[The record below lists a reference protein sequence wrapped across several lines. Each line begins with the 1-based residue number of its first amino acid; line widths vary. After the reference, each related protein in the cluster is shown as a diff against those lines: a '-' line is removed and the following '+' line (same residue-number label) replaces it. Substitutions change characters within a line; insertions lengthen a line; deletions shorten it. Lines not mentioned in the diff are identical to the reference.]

1 MAKKKKLKKKKTT
14 PVQDYLTKVKEL
26 RKVNEPIII
35 STGYERQEGLMGE
48 YDFPTDFEFREQ
60 VFHVKSLIGRW
71 TVEGNEEENKK
82 PYHGYRLELDNGFQI
97 DLAQFQPSVDQWVL
111 VGVEAEL
118 FEKLKPEKK

>member
-26 RKVNEPIII
+26 RKMNEPIII
-35 STGYERQEGLMGE
+35 RPGSVQQEDLIGE
-48 YDFPTDFEFREQ
+48 YKFPTDFEFREQ
-60 VFHVKSLIGRW
+60 VFHVQNLIGHW

-97 DLAQFQPSVDQWVL
+97 DLAQFQPSDDQWVL
-111 VGVEAEL
+111 VGIEAEL
-118 FEKLKPEKK
+118 FEKLKQDKK